1 MGGVRKLFI
10 SNTGFDKFAD
20 VVYNTTKDNKD
31 QAFVDILA
39 CREYIMRQFKLASKL
54 PKVSSISL
62 TDSGELRIRTRD
74 LFISNSDTGKLRK
87 FFVGK
92 WKIVATPDGDYV
104 FHSMNKTEL
113 GFYSD
118 IWGNGTVH
126 PHISG
131 RSGHGCLGN
140 AEAPLQLYLKTG
152 AIKTLA
158 IYIIGY
164 LESVN
169 INDSAGVA
177 LGHCKE
183 VALDEDGNVLH
194 DEEGNYKFIQNE
206 FDREHTHTIAN
217 TTATN
222 VDKEHH
228 EYITRNYGVC
238 TGCNKVYNVTYLS
251 PVGNNTGIYVCEDC
265 KKNLKTCPICGNLAT
280 KTIHDPVNDM
290 DYCEDCVNTWFHKC
304 KLCNDYIFPELD
316 KDNIE
321 ESLMKLKDLDMRK
334 QNTVITLRRDV
345 LYISYVCNSCLDIL
359 KGDKL
364 EKIKLPTFKK
374 VEVDNTLASLEMEI
388 PFDTYKTK
396 CYSCRA
402 DINVENLAVSN
413 IAAVD
418 QNVCGHCLMLPSER
432 VINAVSKYRMTDKYI
447 RDKYVRLSTH
457 IEDNNIVIHV
467 LPYDDKIGILLPRA
481 AFKDSTV
488 WNTIKE
494 DETIKYNIEGRE

>member
-31 QAFVDILA
+31 QAFADIIA

-74 LFISNSDTGKLRK
+74 LFISNSDIGKLRK

-92 WKIVATPDGDYV
+92 WKIVATPEGDYV

-113 GFYSD
+113 GFYSGT
-118 IWGNGTVH
+118 WGNGTVH

-169 INDSAGVA
+169 INDTAGIEV
-177 LGHCKE
+177 GHCKE

-206 FDREHTHTIAN
+206 FDREHTHTISNTSAN
-217 TTATN
+217 N
-222 VDKEHH
+222 VDRIHQ

-238 TGCNKVYNVTYLS
+238 CGCKMSFNMAHLNN
-251 PVGNNTGIYVCEDC
+251 VGNNIGEYVCNDC
-265 KKNLKTCPICGNLAT
+265 KENLKTCPLCGNVAM

-290 DYCEDCVNTWFHKC
+290 DYCEDCVNNWFHKC
-304 KLCNDYIFPELD
+304 GLCNEYAFPKLD

-321 ESLMKLKDLDMRK
+321 QSLMRLKDVEVRK
-334 QNTVITLRRDV
+334 QGITIISRRDI
-345 LYISYVCNSCLDIL
+345 LYVQHVCSCCLDIL

-374 VEVDNTLASLEMEI
+374 VEVDNTLASLEMKI

-396 CYSCRA
+396 CYSCR
-402 DINVENLAVSN
+402 NKTSVENLAVNS
-413 IAAVD
+413 IASVE
-418 QNVCGHCLMLPSER
+418 QNLCGHCLSMPSER
-432 VINAVSKYRMTDKYI
+432 MINAGSNYRMTDKYI
-447 RDKYVRLSTH
+447 RDKYVRVSTH

-467 LPYDDKIGILLPRA
+467 LPYNDKIGILLPRA
-481 AFKDSTV
+481 AFKDSAV